1 MAGEGTPLVFEQTW
15 ERDTPYTDTTG
26 RAAVTQLLGKRG
38 WQDAFASFRPFL
50 AYAELASMF
59 DKLTSL
65 YAALSPILGL
75 EAVDELLADI
85 SGERLA
91 LENHAKQV
99 KADGAALRGSLV
111 SDDPRQAA
119 LVELLAKGK
128 PDLAAIKE
136 HLAAHPHGTSST
148 DESSTALRKL
158 ARADVPEDE
167 ELRTQFDAL
176 QAAQTEVDAVA
187 ATDATRALA
196 TADLLTR
203 ALGFRDSTKL
213 ADDCPVC
220 KTTGVLDEA
229 WAAEAQGEA
238 LRLRDQ
244 ASALGAAT
252 SSRDVARRAWVGAV
266 DRLNAHAEDA
276 EGDLDDLASVL
287 AAAASVQ
294 AIAAR
299 ARALLEEQDT
309 VWKSRIDETNAW
321 LAEAKRVQ
329 FEAHGL
335 KALKAAEKWLK
346 AEADTLRNERFAPIA
361 EQAIAN
367 WELLKHESNIER
379 RDITLRTVGR
389 TR

>member
-1 MAGEGTPLVFEQTW
+1 MVLKREPL
-15 ERDTPYTDTTG
+15 P
-26 RAAVTQLLGKRG
+26 
-38 WQDAFASFRPFL
+38 
-50 AYAELASMF
+50 
-59 DKLTSL
+59 
-65 YAALSPILGL
+65 
-75 EAVDELLADI
+75 
-85 SGERLA
+85 
-91 LENHAKQV
+91 
-99 KADGAALRGSLV
+99 
-111 SDDPRQAA
+111 
-119 LVELLAKGK
+119 
-128 PDLAAIKE
+128 
-136 HLAAHPHGTSST
+136 
-148 DESSTALRKL
+148 
-158 ARADVPEDE
+158 
-167 ELRTQFDAL
+167 
-176 QAAQTEVDAVA
+176 
-187 ATDATRALA
+187 
-196 TADLLTR
+196 
-203 ALGFRDSTKL
+203 
-213 ADDCPVC
+213 
-220 KTTGVLDEA
+220 
-229 WAAEAQGEA
+229 
-238 LRLRDQ
+238 
-244 ASALGAAT
+244 
-252 SSRDVARRAWVGAV
+252 RDVGEQFV